1 MDGAHASK
9 RNYERQPSD
18 TVKENTEEDTEKDT
32 EEDTEADIIPE
43 LIDFLRLE
51 IVELFTE
58 TAEENIIPEL
68 IKNPTN

>member
-32 EEDTEADIIPE
+32 EDDIIPE

-51 IVELFTE
+51 IVELITE